1 MANIFSQHSRKI
13 CVVLLSG
20 LLFSSLPALANPL
33 PPQFAREE
41 INVFITKPARID
53 ALRRGIL
60 AMQQK
65 PATDPTSWAFQSNV
79 HGSVVAGQ
87 YWNQCQHRHWW
98 FLAWH
103 RAYLYYL
110 ERMLQRAANES
121 RLRIPY
127 WNYTN
132 PVNRSLPALFMDPT
146 TVFYVPGRN
155 LTSPADQVTPSSVN
169 ITQAMSRTAF
179 IGSNAQLGF
188 GGGQENAPVQFPF
201 ENKAGTLETL
211 PHNAIHVQVGG
222 LMQNPS
228 TAATDPVFWIH
239 HSNID
244 RLWVNWLA
252 SGGGRANPVDPAFL
266 NATFQLY
273 NEDGVLVTH
282 TVADFVGD
290 TSLLGYFY
298 DDAPP
303 PQTMAMPQ
311 GRIMLALS
319 PESDKIPASQD
330 MQVDLTNVSNLKSSV
345 LGEVKLAKP
354 AQLLAQPTT
363 IPVQMQLQL
372 PEVKSLLRKPTT
384 PTEIEKN
391 THYMLVLDDIQFDK
405 TPTNIYEVYLNLPTA
420 NFKTDTDT
428 QYHVGVLSFFEP
440 NPGEGAHGA
449 HHATDKRSSTFDITD
464 LINSL
469 RAEGKL
475 NLNKLTVTVV
485 PVGIIKN
492 GEPSLPSKPVA
503 LRLSSFKIVMVR
515 PIEPVKGK
523 SLPMVQPNKILPG
536 KIESL
541 PQSIFSSEPVK
552 GIAPPVKDSDY

>member
-1 MANIFSQHSRKI
+1 MNNISSQHSRKWGVI
-13 CVVLLSG
+13 LLG
-20 LLFSSLPALANPL
+20 LLFIAGPAVLANSL

-41 INVFITKPARID
+41 INIFITKPARID

-60 AMQQK
+60 VMKQR

-79 HGSVVAGQ
+79 HGSAMAGQ
-87 YWNQCQHRHWW
+87 YWNKCQHRHWW

-132 PVNRSLPALFMDPT
+132 PANRSLPALFMDPT

-155 LTSPADQVTPSSVN
+155 LTSPSDQVTASAVN

-188 GGGQENAPVQFPF
+188 GGGQENAPVQYPF

-228 TAATDPVFWIH
+228 TAATDPVFWLH

-252 SGGGRANPVDPAFL
+252 SGGGRANPTDAAFL
-266 NATFQLY
+266 NTTFQLY

-282 TVADFVGD
+282 TVADFLGD
-290 TSLLGYFY
+290 TTKLGYYY

-303 PQTMAMPQ
+303 PQTMTIPQ
-311 GRIMLALS
+311 GKIMMAIS
-319 PESDKIPASQD
+319 PKTIPASQD
-330 MQVDLTNVSNLKSSV
+330 MQVDLTDTGNLKFNT
-345 LGEVKLAKP
+345 LGEVRLDKP
-354 AQLLAQPTT
+354 AKLLARPATF
-363 IPVQMQLQL
+363 PVQMNLQL
-372 PEVKSLLRKPTT
+372 PEVKSLTRRLTA
-384 PTEIEKN
+384 PTETEKN

-405 TPTNIYEVYLNLPTA
+405 TPTNIYEVYLNLPNA
-420 NFKTDTDT
+420 DIKTDTDM

-440 NPGEGAHGA
+440 NPGEGM
-449 HHATDKRSSTFDITD
+449 HASHQMTGKRSTTFDITD
-464 LINSL
+464 LINNL
-469 RAEGKL
+469 REAGKL
-475 NLNKLTVTVV
+475 DINKLTVTLV
-485 PVGIIKN
+485 PEGIIKN
-492 GEPSLPSKPVA
+492 GEPTMPDKPVE
-503 LRLSSFKIVMVR
+503 LRLSSFKIVR
-515 PIEPVKGK
+515 
-523 SLPMVQPNKILPG
+523 VQPIGAIKS
-536 KIESL
+536 K
-541 PQSIFSSEPVK
+541 SIPIVQPEKMQNLTKPIFRSEPVE
-552 GIAPPVKDSDY
+552 GIAPPAKDSNY

>member
-1 MANIFSQHSRKI
+1 MTNIFSQHSRRWSVI
-13 CVVLLSG
+13 LLGVL
-20 LLFSSLPALANPL
+20 FISSSAVMAKPL

-60 AMQQK
+60 AMKQR

-79 HGSVVAGQ
+79 HGSVIAGPN
-87 YWNQCQHRHWW
+87 WNQCQHRHWW

-132 PVNRSLPALFMDPT
+132 PANRSLPALFMDPT

-155 LTSPADQVTPSSVN
+155 LTSPTDQVTPSSVN
-169 ITQAMSRTAF
+169 ITQAMSRTAY

-188 GGGQENAPVQFPF
+188 GGGPENAPVQFPF
-201 ENKAGTLETL
+201 ESKAGTLETL

-222 LMQNPS
+222 LMQNPN
-228 TAATDPVFWIH
+228 TAATDPVFWLH

-244 RLWVNWLA
+244 RLWCNWLA
-252 SGGGRANPVDPAFL
+252 SGGGRANPTDPAFL

-282 TVADFVGD
+282 TVADFLGD
-290 TSLLGYFY
+290 TTALGYYY

-303 PQTMAMPQ
+303 PQAMAIPQ
-311 GRIMLALS
+311 SKIMMAVS
-319 PESDKIPASQD
+319 PKKIPASQD
-330 MQVDLTNVSNLKSSV
+330 MQVDLTNVNNLKSSV
-345 LGEVKLAKP
+345 LGEMQLKKP

-363 IPVQMQLQL
+363 IPVQIKLQL
-372 PEVKSLLRKPTT
+372 PEVKSLMCKLTT

-391 THYMLVLDDIQFDK
+391 THYMLVLDNIQFDK
-405 TPTNIYEVYLNLPTA
+405 TPTNIYEVYLNLPSA
-420 NFKTDTDT
+420 NFRTDTDT

-440 NPGEGAHGA
+440 NPGEGVHGA
-449 HHATDKRSSTFDITD
+449 HHMTDKRSTTFDITD
-464 LINSL
+464 LINNL
-469 RAEGKL
+469 RESGKL

-492 GEPSLPSKPVA
+492 GEPSLPNKPVL

-515 PIEPVKGK
+515 PIAPI
-523 SLPMVQPNKILPG
+523 QNKATPLAKPG
-536 KIESL
+536 KIEA
-541 PQSIFSSEPVK
+541 PTQSIFRSEPVK
-552 GIAPPVKDSDY
+552 GIAPATKDSNY